1 MILAII
7 GAVSVLFGCSGEPPQ
22 EPVFYRITYT
32 AGEGGSIEGQAVQEV
47 ESGSDAQPVTAK
59 PQSGYSFVKWSDG
72 LTAPER
78 QEKAVCTDRFIKAIF
93 SRYSGIPMPPETDPA
108 PKKEYTV
115 TYIAGEGGSI
125 AGEAVQKV
133 KENDSTQKV
142 AAAADKNYR
151 FVKWSDG
158 IETDVRQE
166 LNVTS
171 DITVTAEFEFVPTYC
186 GLTYKVDGGKGGY
199 IIGECRQEVEKGTDA
214 QSVRAVANEGYVF
227 SGWSDLSTDTVHQA
241 KSMEKSWEYIAYFE
255 PIKKTFRYDYGE
267 GYGAPLKTDITLD
280 RNALKEAQ
288 FTIPQRDGY
297 IFRGWYADADYSL
310 KVVHESGKLM
320 LGYQT
325 LNVQSD
331 TLYARWGKEGEE
343 KKTYKILMIMVDE
356 IYASLYSTKAE
367 KDILVDYKMTA
378 IERQICSA
386 IPPKLSY
393 YLNKWFEGRVIFEF
407 DIYFTREVIK
417 KESFDWGMD
426 SQHHRDYAL
435 QGDKIP
441 EIDDIIDEYE
451 CTMVT
456 CNLKDTSW
464 LLRHGTGLA
473 TAKHAMILM
482 DDSLNYYGIFDYPNQ
497 NLIEMINNYIDD
509 GELNKY
515 SRGLSF
521 ILSYIHE
528 FIHTIEMRYYY
539 SYLEEF
545 KEYTEKL
552 YKFHDWVGNKE
563 HNQLEN
569 MRLYLLQQGVK
580 DGNMIGI
587 PLTYWEKFYN
597 KEDTSMT

>member
-407 DIYFTREVIK
+407 DIYFTRQVIK
-417 KESFDWGMD
+417 TENFGAGID
-426 SQHHRDYAL
+426 STGHIGYSVVAYN
-435 QGDKIP
+435 IP
-441 EIDDIIDEYE
+441 EVSDIMNEYE

-456 CNLKDTSW
+456 LGLGNLYQYKMLSNA
-464 LLRHGTGLA
+464 TGLGE
-473 TAKHAMILM
+473 AKHAMVFMTNNI
-482 DDSLNYYGIFDYPNQ
+482 DIFGKGPNQ
-497 NLIEMINNYIDD
+497 NILQDIKNYNGD
-509 GELNKY
+509 GEIDKY
-515 SRGLSF
+515 YKGCSVF
-521 ILSYIHE
+521 IGYFHE
-528 FIHTIEMRYYY
+528 FVHTVEMRFDDVY
-539 SYLEEF
+539 SFHKWSMPENPLEE
-545 KEYTEKL
+545 
-552 YKFHDWVGNKE
+552 
-563 HNQLEN
+563 
-569 MRLYLLQQGVK
+569 MRLYLLKQAVK
-580 DGNMIGI
+580 DGQTIGI
-587 PLTYWEKFYN
+587 PPSYWEQFYN
-597 KEDTSMT
+597 EEETTMT